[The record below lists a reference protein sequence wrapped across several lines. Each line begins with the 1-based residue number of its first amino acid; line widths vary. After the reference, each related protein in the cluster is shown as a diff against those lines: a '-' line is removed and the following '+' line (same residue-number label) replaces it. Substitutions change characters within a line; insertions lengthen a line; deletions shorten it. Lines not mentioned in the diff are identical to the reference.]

1 MSDNDIGEYAFLSD
15 RHSAALVSLDG
26 SVDWLCFPRFDSPAV
41 FASILGDDAGTWALQ
56 PVLPAT
62 ASRRYVEDTL
72 VLQTRFVTQTGTC
85 ELTDALVLGEVQ
97 DPHKL
102 GAGAP
107 HVLVRSVTCIDGFV
121 ELAMDF
127 RPRAEY
133 GLVIPLL
140 SQQDGGL
147 LARGGP
153 TILRL
158 CGGHDVQIADGEA
171 RARFTLHS
179 GQTSRFALLWGA
191 VGDPVPPIWS
201 EEEIG
206 RHLDLTVQGWRQWS
220 AIHQAYDGPWPELV
234 RHSGR
239 VLFGLG
245 YQPTGAIVAA
255 ATTSLPETVGGS
267 RNWDYRYT
275 WVRDAAFSM
284 NALWVAACPDEAQD
298 FFSFI
303 TTAAATVRPDLHLQ
317 IMYGV
322 GGEHDLTERT
332 LAHLP
337 GWRGSTPVRVG
348 NAAWQQ
354 NQLDVYGELI
364 STAARYRD
372 HWPHDHDALV
382 TFLTV
387 LADTAA
393 EVWRE
398 PDHGIWEI
406 RGEPQH
412 FLHSKLMCWVA
423 LENAVKLADK
433 LGHDHVPRWARAR
446 DEIRAAIEELG
457 WNPVVGAYTQA
468 FGSNELDASTLMMP
482 IMGFVPA
489 DDPRMLATIEAVSRE
504 LTDERGL
511 VYRYRAQSEVDG
523 LAGQP
528 EGAFLICTFWMV
540 RCLALSGRVDRA
552 RELYEQTVSY
562 ANDLG
567 LLAEQADPQSGA
579 LLGNFPQALSH
590 IGLINAA
597 HEIGRASQA
606 REEVL

>member
-1 MSDNDIGEYAFLSD
+1 MSDTDIGEYGFLSD
-15 RHSAALVSLDG
+15 RHSCALVSLAG

-41 FASILGDDAGTWALQ
+41 FAALLGDDAGRWAIQ
-56 PVLPAT
+56 PILPAT
-62 ASRRYVEDTL
+62 ASRRYLDETL
-72 VLQTRFVTQTGTC
+72 VLQTRFVTATGTA
-85 ELTDALVLGEVQ
+85 ELTDALVLGEIGE
-97 DPHKL
+97 PHQL

-107 HVLVRSVTCIDGFV
+107 HVLAREVRCTDGFV
-121 ELAMDF
+121 EFTMRF
-127 RPRAEY
+127 KPRAEY
-133 GLVIPLL
+133 GLVVPVM
-140 SQQDGGL
+140 SKQDGGVR
-147 LARGGP
+147 ARGGP

-158 CGGHDVQIADGEA
+158 SSAHDTEIADGGA
-171 RARFTLHS
+171 SARFTLQS
-179 GQTSRFALLWGA
+179 RQTARFALHWAPLGEPI
-191 VGDPVPPIWS
+191 GPPWT

-206 RHLDLTVQGWRQWS
+206 RRIAATAQAWRQWS
-220 AIHQAYDGPWPELV
+220 AMHHTYEGPWQDQV

-284 NALWVAACPDEAQD
+284 NALWVAACPDEAHD

-303 TTAAATVRPDLHLQ
+303 TTAAATVRPDQHLQ
-317 IMYGV
+317 VMYGV

-332 LAHLP
+332 LPHLP
-337 GWRGSTPVRVG
+337 GWRGSRPVRVG

-354 NQLDVYGELI
+354 DQLDVYGELLG
-364 STAARYRD
+364 TAARYRG
-372 HWPHDHDALV
+372 HWPIEDEALV
-382 TFLTV
+382 TFLTA

-393 EVWRE
+393 QVWRE

-423 LENAVKLADK
+423 LDNAVNLADR
-433 LGHDHVPRWARAR
+433 LGPQKRQGWSQARH
-446 DEIRAAIEELG
+446 EIRTAIEELG
-457 WNPVVGAYTQA
+457 WNPSVGAYTQA
-468 FGSNELDASTLMMP
+468 LGSHELDASALMMP
-482 IMGFVPA
+482 IVGFVRA
-489 DDPRMLATIEAVSRE
+489 DDPRMLATIEAVAQG
-504 LTDERGL
+504 LTDDNGL
-511 VYRYRAQSEVDG
+511 VYRYRAQSGVDG
-523 LAGQP
+523 LDAQP
-528 EGAFLICTFWMV
+528 EGAFLICTFWLV
-540 RCLALSGRVDRA
+540 RCLALAGQVDRA
-552 RELYEQTVSY
+552 SELYERTIGY

-567 LLAEQADPQSGA
+567 LLSEQVDPRGGA

-597 HEIGRASQA
+597 HTIARALEL
-606 REEVL
+606 R